1 MSAARVLLAVV
12 LLGAAA
18 LVLGPVSAGYA
29 DEGEDTGISVTIPD
43 VDPTEEPTEEPTE
56 DPTGE
61 PTDDPGDP
69 SGDPTRPGASDG
81 NGAGGGGGAG
91 GGVGGGGGAGGAG
104 GGGSGGGGGDPADD
118 DPSTPGPSGKCVPAE
133 PVVPT
138 EPAAD
143 GDPATLDDDVRL
155 PGEEV
160 VVRAKGFEDGERVQ
174 VVLFTAPQRV
184 ESTRADGRGV
194 VEAAV
199 TLPDEVAAGPRAVQF
214 TGWCGQVA
222 VAQVLVAAPGSQA
235 GGGIPAWAWWT
246 GGGLGAAGAGVG
258 GWYVVRLMRA
268 PGAGLPVAGSAG
280 VAA

>member
-1 MSAARVLLAVV
+1 MSAARVRLAVV

-18 LVLGPVSAGYA
+18 LVLGPAGAGYA

-43 VDPTEEPTEEPTE
+43 VDPTGEPTE
-56 DPTGE
+56 DPTGD
-61 PTDDPGDP
+61 PTDDPDDP
-69 SGDPTRPGASDG
+69 TGDPTRPGA
-81 NGAGGGGGAG
+81 GGGNGAG
-91 GGVGGGGGAGGAG
+91 GGVGGGVGDGGGAGGAG
-104 GGGSGGGGGDPADD
+104 GGGAGGGGGDPVDD
-118 DPSTPGPSGKCVPAE
+118 DPETPDPSGKCVPAE

-155 PGEEV
+155 PGDGV

-184 ESTRADGRGV
+184 ESARADGRGV

-199 TLPDEVAAGPRAVQF
+199 TLPDEVAAGPRAVQL

-222 VAQVLVAAPGSQA
+222 VAQVLVAAPGSQV

-280 VAA
+280 VAAR